1 VNLPPLPPLDLHT
14 LAFVLGLASVLQVLA
29 LYGQYR
35 SNASR
40 AGLGSWT
47 LGSLALVLAFVANA
61 LRGVPALSPYAIVAN
76 NVLFLGGAAL
86 NYVGVLKFFNR
97 RPPLARLA
105 VFMGCGLAVAAVLT
119 FTGADPS
126 GRRVLLSAGIGAMS
140 LLTLRA
146 LRANLAPSIAP
157 SVNFLSVVFGLHGL
171 FFIFRATTPFLGF
184 PANGLFMNTLL
195 PVTTYLAAFAGGI
208 LWSFGFIILVNQ
220 RLNAESRAAGEH
232 VQEVNRF
239 LSEVIENNGALIYVK
254 DLEGRYE
261 LVNSK
266 WEEVTG
272 RSRRDAL
279 GRTDEEIFPG
289 GSGERFRSVDE
300 EVMRGGKLVEAE
312 ESLSTADG
320 QRFFLSIKFPLWTA
334 GRTVRGLCGMSTDIT
349 GSKLDAMRIQ
359 ELATQLGLERDYAQ
373 ASARTDALTRLA
385 NRGQFDEVLHTEFQ
399 RLKRSGSPLSL
410 ILLDVDHFKLFND
423 RYGHPAGDECLRR
436 LARALKAAVGRPSD
450 LPARYGGEEF
460 AVVLP
465 DTGIKGAQALAERI
479 RQAVEDLAIPHE
491 GNSASAV
498 VTVSL
503 GTVTRAGPG
512 LHSPDTLLSLADE
525 ALYRAKQGGRNRIE
539 IALGDFGAAEG
550 NPDLV
555 RLVWRDA
562 AESGN
567 ATIDAQHRALF
578 DDANRLLS
586 AVLAGLPREACRP
599 LMERLMGDVAN
610 HFRYEEGLL
619 RSVGYPQAEAHA
631 ACHAGLL
638 NRALALAADYER
650 DALPVG
656 ELFGFLADE
665 VVSQH
670 LFRED
675 RKYFPYMGAPGATPG
690 RAC

>member
-1 VNLPPLPPLDLHT
+1 MNLPPLPPLDLHT

-61 LRGVPALSPYAIVAN
+61 ARAVPALSPYAIVAN
-76 NVLFLGGAAL
+76 NVLFIGGAAL
-86 NYVGVLKFFNR
+86 NYVGVLKFFGR
-97 RPPLARLA
+97 KPPATGLGIFL
-105 VFMGCGLAVAAVLT
+105 GGGLATAAVLT

-126 GRRVLLSAGIGAMS
+126 GRRVLLSAGIGILS

-146 LRANLAPSIAP
+146 LRENRAPSIAP
-157 SVNFLSVVFGLHGL
+157 SADFLSVIFGVHGA
-171 FFIFRATTPFLGF
+171 FFVFRATTPFLGF
-184 PANGLFMNTLL
+184 SANGLFMTTLL
-195 PVTTYLAAFAGGI
+195 PITTYLAAFAGGI

-220 RLNAESRAAGEH
+220 RLNAESREAGEH
-232 VQEVNRF
+232 AQEVNRF

-289 GSGERFRSVDE
+289 RAGLRFRSVDE
-300 EVMRGGKLVEAE
+300 EVLRGGKLVETE
-312 ESLSTADG
+312 ESLATDNG

-334 GRTVRGLCGMSTDIT
+334 GKTVRGLCGMSTDIT

-359 ELATQLGLERDYAQ
+359 DLATQLGIERDYAQ

-399 RLKRSGSPLSL
+399 RLKRTGAPLSL
-410 ILLDVDHFKLFND
+410 ILLDVDHFKLYND

-436 LARALKAAVGRPSD
+436 LARALKAAAGRPSD

-460 AVVLP
+460 AVILP
-465 DTGIKGAQALAERI
+465 DTGPKGTQALAERI
-479 RQAVEDLAIPHE
+479 RQAVEALAIPHE
-491 GNSASAV
+491 GNSASSH

-503 GTVTRAGPG
+503 GTVTRAGSG
-512 LHSPDTLLSLADE
+512 LQSPDQLVLLADE

-539 IALGDFGAAEG
+539 SAAGDSGPADG

-567 ATIDAQHRALF
+567 ATIDAQHRTLF
-578 DDANRLLS
+578 EDANSLLS
-586 AVLAGLPREACRP
+586 AVLGGLPQEACRP
-599 LMERLMGDVAN
+599 LMERLLKDLAH

-619 RSVGYPQAEAHA
+619 RSAGYPQAEAHA

-638 NRALALAADYER
+638 TRARALAADYER

-656 ELFGFLADE
+656 ELFGFVADE

-675 RKYFPYMGAPGATPG
+675 RKYFPYM
-690 RAC
+690 

>member
-1 VNLPPLPPLDLHT
+1 MNLPPLPPLDLHT
-14 LAFVLGLASVLQVLA
+14 LAFVLGLGSVLQVLA

-40 AGLGSWT
+40 AGLGSWA

-61 LRGVPALSPYAIVAN
+61 LRAVPALSPYGIVAN
-76 NVLFLGGAAL
+76 NVLFMVGAAL
-86 NYVGVLKFFNR
+86 NYVGVLKFFDR
-97 RPPLARLA
+97 KPPGAGLG
-105 VFMGCGLAVAAVLT
+105 VFMGGALATAAVLT

-126 GRRVLLSAGIGAMS
+126 GRRVLLSAGIGILS

-146 LRANLAPSIAP
+146 LRENRAPSIAP
-157 SVNFLSVVFGLHGL
+157 SVDFLSVVFGVHGA
-171 FFIFRATTPFLGF
+171 FFVFRAATPFLGL
-184 PANGLFMNTLL
+184 PANGLFMTTLL
-195 PVTTYLAAFAGGI
+195 PITTYLAAIAGSI

-220 RLNAESRAAGEH
+220 RLNAESREAGEH
-232 VQEVNRF
+232 LQEVNRF

-289 GSGERFRSVDE
+289 GAGERFRRVDE

-312 ESLSTADG
+312 ESLATGNG
-320 QRFFLSIKFPLWTA
+320 QRYFLSTKFPLWTA
-334 GRTVRGLCGMSTDIT
+334 GKAVRGLCGMSTDIT

-385 NRGQFDEVLHTEFQ
+385 NRGQFDEVLHAEFQ

-410 ILLDVDHFKLFND
+410 ILLDVDHFKLYND

-465 DTGIKGAQALAERI
+465 DTGPKGTQALAERI
-479 RQAVEDLAIPHE
+479 RRAVEDLAIPHE
-491 GNSASAV
+491 GNSASAH

-503 GTVTRAGPG
+503 GTATRAGSA
-512 LHSPDTLLSLADE
+512 LHSPDKLLMLADE

-539 IALGDFGAAEG
+539 TALGDSGPDEG
-550 NPDLV
+550 HPDLV

-578 DDANRLLS
+578 DDANSLLS
-586 AVLAGLPREACRP
+586 AVVAGLPREVCLP
-599 LMERLMGDVAN
+599 LMERLLGDLAG
-610 HFRYEEGLL
+610 HFRHEEGLL
-619 RSVGYPQAEAHA
+619 RAAGYPQAEAHA

-638 NRALALAADYER
+638 ARARALVADYER
-650 DALPVG
+650 DALQVG
-656 ELFGFLADE
+656 ELFGFVADE

-670 LFRED
+670 MFRED
-675 RKYFPYMGAPGATPG
+675 RKYFPYM
-690 RAC
+690 